1 MFINDCLNSIIKLYM
16 NFSLSASDVIHKM
29 TGCNFLWVQWRTVS
43 AIKSCWLNCTSPV
56 IMSVDASP
64 FDASTASSWL
74 ARYGYGRNATLK
86 RACAFLRLWI
96 ANVSGAEKS
105 VTRASELLL
114 HPKLFTSPNLS
125 RDARV
130 ARSFHRYPARL
141 RSFRMQLSILR
152 YEQTTLHNLRDCV
165 HTATA
170 NFSMRGDALRI
181 MQRPYRARPLICVW
195 SCVMLGI

>member
-1 MFINDCLNSIIKLYM
+1 MHRHSMHPPQRIFMTRAIRLRSKRDVKTCMCLSPPMNSKRLRRRKER
-16 NFSLSASDVIHKM
+16 D
-29 TGCNFLWVQWRTVS
+29 TRER
-43 AIKSCWLNCTSPV
+43 
-56 IMSVDASP
+56 ASP
-64 FDASTASSWL
+64 SPE
-74 ARYGYGRNATLK
+74 
-86 RACAFLRLWI
+86 AFH
-96 ANVSGAEKS
+96 V
-105 VTRASELLL
+105 
-114 HPKLFTSPNLS
+114 PSPNLS

-130 ARSFHRYPARL
+130 AGSFHRYPARL

-181 MQRPYRARPLICVW
+181 MQQPYRARPLICVW